1 MWEIIIYGN
10 ISVFC
15 HLLQQSPGRRFK
27 IRVSFIEIHDDEI
40 RDLLNT
46 SQFKKHL
53 IVIDDLKVSIRNLQ
67 GLGEKVSH
75 QSVILAKL
83 YSLIL

>member
-1 MWEIIIYGN
+1 M
-10 ISVFC
+10 FF
-15 HLLQQSPGRRFK
+15 HLLQQIPGRRFK

-53 IVIDDLKVSIRNLQ
+53 IVIDDLKVSFRNL
-67 GLGEKVSH
+67 
-75 QSVILAKL
+75 
-83 YSLIL
+83 